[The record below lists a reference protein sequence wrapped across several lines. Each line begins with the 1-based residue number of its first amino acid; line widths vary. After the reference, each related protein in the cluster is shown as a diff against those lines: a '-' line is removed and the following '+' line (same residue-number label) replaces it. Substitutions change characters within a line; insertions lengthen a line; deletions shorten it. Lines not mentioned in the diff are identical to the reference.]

1 MMNII
6 ILIHLYVPNICNR
19 FHPHCLYNVCQ
30 NNCPLCTNLLPE
42 DEKDEVQEQFRW
54 VYGYYENWDNWDKEE
69 KNVFND
75 IQKDIKKI

>member
-1 MMNII
+1 
-6 ILIHLYVPNICNR
+6 
-19 FHPHCLYNVCQ
+19 
-30 NNCPLCTNLLPE
+30 LLPE